1 MNEADR
7 IAYEAFEKSL
17 LAALKPVE
25 AYERQLAVSIS
36 QDHWRINRSRAIEF
50 NTLGLGHEELCAT
63 GQHPGRT
70 NIVLYETRATLI
82 ARIQR
87 KADLAAARFYKS
99 VAWNRAAQLP
109 DHYRFP
115 RPAAH
120 QLKKAA

>member
-50 NTLGLGHEELCAT
+50 NTLGLGHEELKDDAIGDSPEVEAAIT
-63 GQHPGRT
+63 QART
-70 NIVLYETRATLI
+70 WHI
-82 ARIQR
+82 ARPCPHTHP
-87 KADLAAARFYKS
+87 
-99 VAWNRAAQLP
+99 VT
-109 DHYRFP
+109 DHVNGQSFST
-115 RPAAH
+115 RPASTV
-120 QLKKAA
+120 